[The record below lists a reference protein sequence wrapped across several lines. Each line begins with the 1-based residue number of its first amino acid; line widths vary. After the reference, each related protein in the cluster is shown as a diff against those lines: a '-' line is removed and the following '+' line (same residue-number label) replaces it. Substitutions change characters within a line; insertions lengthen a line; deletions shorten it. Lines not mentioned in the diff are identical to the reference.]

1 MACFLHG
8 SIPGERGNV
17 LRYTIKTMLL
27 LAVFSGGAYAVDSD
41 KPMEGNN
48 SKQDDQKINLD
59 EIEVTAPKVVPDLG
73 VTQEESVS
81 NVKSKTAKDIQRA
94 QSSSL
99 SEYLGDRMQSVNV
112 NDYGGNV
119 FQMDV
124 NFRGFSA
131 SPLLGTA
138 QGMSV
143 YLDGARMNDPFGDTV
158 TWDTFPM
165 NAIER
170 LDLVPGSNPL
180 FGLNTIGGAITMRT
194 KSGFS
199 RDVNEIK
206 ASTGSWGRK
215 QVQMSVGGSANEH
228 LAAFLAVNRFEETG
242 WRQLTPT
249 EVRQAF
255 LKLEGRVGN
264 LDTSLSVLNA
274 DNSLF
279 GNGLTPLSM
288 LQKDWSSIFTA
299 PDITNN
305 KTNHYN
311 FSSSWQV
318 NDEHRFELMTFSRKT
333 KRDTENGDWNDDF
346 NDSDYDGKKGGLGDP
361 GGQVDGAPIA
371 LLNKTKSELSANGV
385 TFSYRFEGEKNNFL
399 IGVSKDTKD
408 VRYQSSSRLATLD
421 SDRVVQTVSLPDYP
435 VNSGEDILIN
445 RLRGD
450 EVIKAAFFSNTYSPS
465 SNVHFTL
472 SGRWTRATVSNNLVS
487 SRNGLSSADDSIFY
501 RPEQSESFDYKSFTP
516 SIGGS
521 WSITPRLNVFG
532 SVSRGNRL
540 PSALELACANPN
552 APCRVPSALTDD
564 PYLKQVMSTT
574 TEIGARGMWGKKS
587 TWNFAIFNTDLKN
600 DILFVGSPVSNQ
612 MGYFTNFGETRRQG
626 IELGTSIVEEKFK
639 FDINYT
645 YLMATYQ
652 TAARLRNNANSTS
665 QFDVSNFGKLSER
678 FSYQVEPDDQ
688 LPGVP
693 NHQLKLGL
701 EYYFSPKFDLDI
713 NANIFSSAYVRGN
726 ENNEHKAGTVVSVID
741 NTGTTE
747 SRTFQNSGQIP
758 GYAVFHLQ
766 LRYKPRKDVTIFV
779 KVNNIFDRHY
789 YTAGS
794 LVTNPFVSS
803 GSAPGNLGVSGFN
816 HNSSNWERVTSYAP
830 GAPRA
835 AWLGVGWDF

>member
-1 MACFLHG
+1 MK
-8 SIPGERGNV
+8 
-17 LRYTIKTMLL
+17 YTIKTVLI
-27 LAVFSGGAYAVDSD
+27 LAAFSGAAYAVDAEKPTED
-41 KPMEGNN
+41 KKRSQEDPSIKLE
-48 SKQDDQKINLD
+48 
-59 EIEVTAPKVVPDLG
+59 EIEVTAPRVVPDIG
-73 VTQEESVS
+73 VTQEETVS
-81 NVKSKTAKDIQRA
+81 NIKSKTAKEIERA
-94 QSSSL
+94 QPTSL

-158 TWDTFPM
+158 SWDTFPM

-199 RDVNEIK
+199 RDTNQVK
-206 ASTGSWGRK
+206 ATAGSWGRK
-215 QVQMSVGGSANEH
+215 QVQMSVGGAANEH
-228 LAAFLAVNRFEETG
+228 LAAFLAVNRFDEDG
-242 WRQLTPT
+242 WRQLTPSQ
-249 EVRQAF
+249 VRQAF

-264 LDTSLSVLNA
+264 IDTSLSVLNA

-288 LQKDWSSIFTA
+288 LQEDRANIFTA

-311 FSSSWQV
+311 FSGSWQV
-318 NDEHRFELMTFSRKT
+318 TDAHRFELMTFKRKT
-333 KRDTENGDWNDDF
+333 LRNTENGDWNDDF
-346 NDSDYDGKKGGLGDP
+346 NDSDYDGKKGGFGDP
-361 GGQVDGAPIA
+361 GGLVAGAPIA
-371 LLNKTKSELSANGV
+371 LINKTKSDLTAEGTV
-385 TFSYRFEGEKNNFL
+385 FSYRFEGEKHNFL
-399 IGVSKDTKD
+399 LGLSKDKKE
-408 VRYQSSSRLATLD
+408 VKYQSSSRLATLD
-421 SDRVVQTVSLPDYP
+421 ADRVVQITALPDYP
-435 VNSGEDILIN
+435 VNSGGDILIN

-450 EVIKAAFFSNTYSPS
+450 EDIKAAFFSETYSPTRDL
-465 SNVHFTL
+465 HFTL
-472 SGRWTRATVSNNLVS
+472 SGRWTRATVSNNLIS

-501 RPEQSESFDYKSFTP
+501 RPEQFESFDYKSFTP

-521 WSITPRLNVFG
+521 WSVTPRLNVFG

-574 TEIGARGMWGKKS
+574 TEIGARGSWGKKS
-587 TWNFAIFNTDLKN
+587 TWNVAVFNTDLKN

-626 IELGTSIVEEKFK
+626 IELGTSFVQEKFK

-645 YLMATYQ
+645 YLLATYQ

-665 QFDVSNFGKLSER
+665 QFDVSNQGKLSER
-678 FSYQVEPDDQ
+678 FSYQVEPGDQ

-701 EYYFSPKFDLDI
+701 EYYFTPKFDMDI

-726 ENNEHKAGTVVSVID
+726 ENNEHEAGTVVSVVD
-741 NTGTTE
+741 NAGTTE
-747 SRTFQNSGQIP
+747 SRTFLNSGKIP

-766 LRYKPRKDVTIFV
+766 ARYKPRKDITLFI
-779 KVNNIFDRHY
+779 KVNNVFDRAY

-794 LVTNPFVSS
+794 LVTNPFVAS

-816 HNSSNWERVTSYAP
+816 HNSSNWERVTAYAP

-835 AWLGVGWDF
+835 AWVGVGWDF